1 MAAPKNVRASGK
13 PASWDPLLNFRFLV
27 WWDGKIVAGVS
38 KVGALTRTTE
48 AKPFNEGGAPQITRK
63 VPWQTTYGDVTLERG
78 LIVDTAFE
86 EWASKVWLSES
97 GAIFGQQVSLK
108 GFRKDI
114 TIQVCNQ
121 AGQVV
126 KQYSVHKC
134 WPTEYQGMPDLDASS
149 NSVAVESIT
158 LANEGWQRD
167 RVDLPEL
174 PEISQPPPAPKKKAA
189 S

>member
-1 MAAPKNVRASGK
+1 MAASRNVRASGR
-13 PASWDPLLNFRFLV
+13 PVSRDPLLNFKFLV
-27 WWDGKIVAGVS
+27 RWDGKIVAGVS

-63 VPWQTTYGDVTLERG
+63 IPWQTTYGDVTLERG

-86 EWASKVWLSES
+86 QWASKVWSAGS
-97 GAIFGQQVSLK
+97 GLFGQQVSLE

-126 KQYSVHKC
+126 KQYSVFKC

-149 NSVAVESIT
+149 SSVAIESIT

-167 RVDLPEL
+167 DVAVPEP
-174 PEISQPPPAPKKKAA
+174 PEFSEPPPAPKIKAA